1 MWAVMTFLV
10 ILSSTMAANSASLSS
25 WMGTPPEVLNMLK
38 ERKDSGN
45 PIVFNRKLPVSAWAF
60 CRDFE
65 TTVDGTEALVTKP
78 CTDKLIE
85 QAKVM
90 NCSTEPFL
98 NDVKMSSYL
107 LFVSCSATAI
117 CVEAAN
123 E

>member
-1 MWAVMTFLV
+1 MRAFMAFLA
-10 ILSSTMAANSASLSS
+10 ILSSATAAKSTSLSS
-25 WMGTPPEVLNMLK
+25 WMSTPPEVLNMLK
-38 ERKDSGN
+38 DRQQQGN
-45 PIVFNRKLPVSAWAF
+45 PIIFNRKLAVSAWAF

-65 TTVDGTEALVTKP
+65 PAVDGTNVLVTKP

-90 NCSTEPFL
+90 NCATEPFL

-107 LFVSCSATAI
+107 LFVSCSANAI